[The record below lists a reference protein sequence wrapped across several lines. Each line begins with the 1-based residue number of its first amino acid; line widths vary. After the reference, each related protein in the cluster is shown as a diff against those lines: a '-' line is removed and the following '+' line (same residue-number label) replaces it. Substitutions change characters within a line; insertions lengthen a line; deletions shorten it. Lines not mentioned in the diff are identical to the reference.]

1 MNSDLKQTPDEEM
14 DVRWWKLSPEITRG
28 RFSED
33 EPYEIGFAEYYET
46 NLRSLF
52 EKHAKVVEVLDQQ
65 RKPRTRRGHWRFF
78 PVAVTVLVFVWYGLS
93 LTDWPRSFD
102 DWAFLCMIALVL
114 TFFIFLWAYKGA
126 MRSPKG
132 TGDLF
137 QGCSM
142 EKDIFP
148 RILSFLG
155 EFQCK
160 FGRIPNRIS
169 QYSDFGIVP
178 SYEKE
183 NSDNRIIGA
192 YKGVEFDLFET
203 HLTET
208 RGSGKARQTVTVFKG
223 MVISLSLNKTFE
235 GKTVVKK
242 DRGRLVN
249 WTRDKLSDLEV
260 VRLEDPRFEKEFE
273 VYSTD
278 QVEAR
283 YLLTGTFME
292 RLVKVRYAFL
302 GTAITCSFYQN
313 QLLMM
318 IPISAS
324 GKSAV
329 GARRDV
335 LFVQR
340 GGSPGEFLG
349 IAPAMGAMDQCKSL
363 LKEMN
368 RIFQIIDI
376 LKLDSDIRL

>member
-14 DVRWWKLSPEITRG
+14 DVLR
-28 RFSED
+28 ED

-52 EKHAKVVEVLDQQ
+52 EKHAKAAKTHLALSEVHANKE
-65 RKPRTRRGHWRFF
+65 RHRYRRGHWRFF
-78 PVAVTVLVFVWYGLS
+78 PVAVTVWVFGLYGLS
-93 LTDWPRSFD
+93 LIDWPHSFD
-102 DWAFLCMIALVL
+102 HWALLCLMAFIL
-114 TFFIFLWAYKGA
+114 TFVIFFWAYKDA
-126 MRSPKG
+126 MTSRKG
-132 TGDLF
+132 TGDPF

-148 RILSFLG
+148 RIVSFLG

-160 FGRIPNRIS
+160 FGRLLHHQMDR
-169 QYSDFGIVP
+169 YEDFGIVP
-178 SYEKE
+178 SYDKEKSA
-183 NSDNRIIGA
+183 NQIIGA

-203 HLTET
+203 TLTKKVLEIDHGRV
-208 RGSGKARQTVTVFKG
+208 RGQTYYVTQFRG
-223 MVISLSLNKTFE
+223 LVISLSLNKTFE

-283 YLLTGTFME
+283 YLLTGSFME
-292 RLVKVRYAFL
+292 RLVKVRYAFRVL
-302 GTAITCSFYQN
+302 NEYIEPAITCSFYKN

-318 IPISAS
+318 IPISES
-324 GKSAV
+324 RNMFEKT
-329 GARRDV
+329 
-335 LFVQR
+335 
-340 GGSPGEFLG
+340 GGSP
-349 IAPAMGAMDQCKSL
+349 MDQCKSL
-363 LKEMN
+363 FKEMN
-368 RIFQIIDI
+368 TILQIIDI

>member
-14 DVRWWKLSPEITRG
+14 DVRWRKLSPEITRG

-52 EKHAKVVEVLDQQ
+52 EKHAKAAKTHLALSEVKTNLQ
-65 RKPRTRRGHWRFF
+65 RRGHWRFC
-78 PVAVTVLVFVWYGLS
+78 PVAVTILVFVLFV
-93 LTDWPRSFD
+93 PSFIGWQPSD
-102 DWAFLCMIALVL
+102 GGWFFLCMLAVMLMIPVVK
-114 TFFIFLWAYKGA
+114 WAYKDLMA
-126 MRSPKG
+126 SWKKDA
-132 TGDLF
+132 GDPF

-178 SYEKE
+178 SYDKE
-183 NSDNRIIGA
+183 NSENQIIGD

-203 HLTET
+203 TLTQKTIEV
-208 RGSGKARQTVTVFKG
+208 KRQTHYVTRFRG
-223 MVISLSLNKTFE
+223 LVISLSLNKTFE
-235 GKTVVKK
+235 GHTIVKK

-324 GKSAV
+324 RKSSD
-329 GARRDV
+329 RDGEV

-340 GGSPGEFLG
+340 GGSP
-349 IAPAMGAMDQCKSL
+349 MDQCKSL

>member
-14 DVRWWKLSPEITRG
+14 DVRWRKLSPEITRG

-52 EKHAKVVEVLDQQ
+52 EKHAKVVEV
-65 RKPRTRRGHWRFF
+65 RTNLQRRGHWRFC
-78 PVAVTVLVFVWYGLS
+78 PVAVIVLIVVLFGPGFIGWQPSAEG
-93 LTDWPRSFD
+93 WF
-102 DWAFLCMIALVL
+102 FLCMLA
-114 TFFIFLWAYKGA
+114 FILAIPILKWAYKELVA
-126 MRSPKG
+126 SWKD
-132 TGDLF
+132 TGDPF
-137 QGCSM
+137 PGCSM

-148 RILSFLG
+148 RIFSFLG

-178 SYEKE
+178 SYDKE
-183 NSDNRIIGA
+183 NSENQIIGD

-203 HLTET
+203 TLTQKTIEV
-208 RGSGKARQTVTVFKG
+208 KRQTHYVTRFRG
-223 MVISLSLNKTFE
+223 LVISLSFNKKFE
-235 GKTVVKK
+235 GHTIVKK
-242 DRGRLVN
+242 DRGRLAN
-249 WTRDKLSDLEV
+249 WTRGKLSDLEV
-260 VRLEDPRFEKEFE
+260 VRLEDPRFEEEFE

-318 IPISAS
+318 IPISES
-324 GKSAV
+324 RNMFEKT
-329 GARRDV
+329 
-335 LFVQR
+335 
-340 GGSPGEFLG
+340 GGSP
-349 IAPAMGAMDQCKSL
+349 MDQCKSL